1 VVFDTVGGD
10 TQTKSFGVLRKGGL
24 LVSIVNPPDASI
36 AQQHGVVAKYA
47 FVIPNGARLQE
58 IAGLV
63 DAGKLKVIIE
73 KEFPLSQA
81 KARLRKILVKLF
93 EPEAR
98 SYCGSL
104 DARSPISTKVMSTK
118 SQKRGG

>member
-1 VVFDTVGGD
+1 M
-10 TQTKSFGVLRKGGL
+10 
-24 LVSIVNPPDASI
+24 SIVNPPDASI

-73 KEFPLSQA
+73 REFPLSQA
-81 KARLRKILVKLF
+81 KAAQDLSQTGRTRGKIILRV
-93 EPEAR
+93 A
-98 SYCGSL
+98 
-104 DARSPISTKVMSTK
+104 
-118 SQKRGG
+118 